1 MTLKAQ
7 SIKEE
12 VNNWDFIKVKNFC
25 SSKDITKRMKRQAT
39 DWKKIFAKHILQNQY
54 AEYIKN
60 SQNSVR
66 KPNFKMGKRFE
77 QTLQ

>member
-39 DWKKIFAKHILQNQY
+39 DWKKIFAKHIL
-54 AEYIKN
+54 
-60 SQNSVR
+60 
-66 KPNFKMGKRFE
+66 
-77 QTLQ
+77 